1 MTKYRN
7 FITILLGAL
16 VILGTASCHSAR
28 NASSTPSRP
37 LSEWHE
43 LQVPV
48 RVSVKSPMSMS
59 LSGRAT
65 MVRDSL
71 INISMR
77 VFGFEVAVV
86 NMTADSIFV
95 VDKHNKYYFAEP
107 LSSVM
112 GSHQISVGRIQDL
125 ILGRDT
131 ESLILAG
138 VAESPDASDKQS
150 NTLLFR
156 NPGSQEPVT
165 VSFND
170 YVSTDFGSVASDVSI
185 SAPVKGMDIDASLTW
200 SVDDAKWNSSP
211 RISFKAPGSGYRR
224 LSIDRVRSIFK
235 P

>member
-1 MTKYRN
+1 MTKFRN
-7 FITILLGAL
+7 FITILLGTL
-16 VILGTASCHSAR
+16 VILGTASCHSSR
-28 NASSTPSRP
+28 NATKTPSRP
-37 LSEWHE
+37 VSEWHE
-43 LQVPV
+43 LQIPV

-86 NMTADSIFV
+86 NITADSIFV

-112 GSHQISVGRIQDL
+112 GSHQISVGQIQDL

-131 ESLILAG
+131 ESLLLARL
-138 VAESPDASDKQS
+138 AESPGTSDIQT

-165 VSFND
+165 VYFND
-170 YVSTDFGSVASDVSI
+170 YVSTDFGPLASDVSI
-185 SAPVKGMDIDASLTW
+185 SAPVRGMDISASLTW
-200 SVDDAKWNSSP
+200 SAEDAKWNTAP
-211 RISFKAPGSGYRR
+211 RITFKAPGSGYRR
-224 LSIDRVRSIFK
+224 LTVDRIRSFFK
-235 P
+235 S